1 MTNLLQETV
10 EAVLTSNH
18 SSKDIVFIG
27 SVVSWH
33 SCTWEEFQI
42 LANQEYFAG
51 SCAGYVAIDLIIVF
65 SDKTHLEREQ
75 SSVGECWH
83 YVEQLILP
91 ANRESIT
98 NLFADPHGFGD
109 EALAS
114 LNS

>member
-42 LANQEYFAG
+42 LANQEYFAE
-51 SCAGYVAIDLIIVF
+51 SCAGYIAVDLIIIF
-65 SDKTHLEREQ
+65 SDDTRLEREQ
-75 SSVGECWH
+75 SSVGEYWN

-91 ANRESIT
+91 VNREPIT